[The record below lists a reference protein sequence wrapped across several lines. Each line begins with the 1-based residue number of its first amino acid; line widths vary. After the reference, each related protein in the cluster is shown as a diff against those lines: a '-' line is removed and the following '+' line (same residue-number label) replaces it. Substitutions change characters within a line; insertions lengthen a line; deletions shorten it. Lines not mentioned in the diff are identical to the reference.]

1 MKCIEVLIIIF
12 ILIPGPSKKFQTW
25 FEPQSFKI
33 NRTSYCNS
41 LQRPGC
47 ANRRTKTGLLM
58 TQVTACE
65 RASQWQQ
72 ALNLLMMCT
81 KPTVVTW
88 LSSVRCQFYMRWK
101 FWRNPCVPEYS
112 RLEFSSANECVR
124 LGRVKALVQCLDFFT
139 TNPANCISKWIWPRY
154 LLSFKRLCFQT
165 FANPFVYDVCLYH
178 YLFVSRY
185 IQPQYHNLSI

>member
-1 MKCIEVLIIIF
+1 MSCKPGGFYYVLLIILSRTTRPNHVECRLIPSKQVQEIMKCIEVLIIIF

-88 LSSVRCQFYMRWK
+88 LSSVRCQFCMRWK
-101 FWRNPCVPEYS
+101 F
-112 RLEFSSANECVR
+112 
-124 LGRVKALVQCLDFFT
+124 
-139 TNPANCISKWIWPRY
+139 
-154 LLSFKRLCFQT
+154 
-165 FANPFVYDVCLYH
+165 
-178 YLFVSRY
+178 
-185 IQPQYHNLSI
+185 